1 MKRTRKKIREET
13 GLEPEKLEELARTSP
28 AVMRHKTLHNWT
40 HEETVEWV
48 YKGMKAQHQKMLK
61 KNQKTFG
68 PDMKSNTVKAY
79 EPEVTVSVSNHNKDE
94 ARAIGVNHNCTGS
107 SACFGCEQ
115 ERRDAYKNGANYYA

>member
-68 PDMKSNTVKAY
+68 PDMKSNTVEVY
-79 EPEVTVSVSNHNKDE
+79 EPEVTVTTSNH
-94 ARAIGVNHNCTGS
+94 HCTGS
-107 SACFGCEQ
+107 SNCYGCESV
-115 ERRDAYKNGANYYA
+115 RRDAYKSGDNYYA